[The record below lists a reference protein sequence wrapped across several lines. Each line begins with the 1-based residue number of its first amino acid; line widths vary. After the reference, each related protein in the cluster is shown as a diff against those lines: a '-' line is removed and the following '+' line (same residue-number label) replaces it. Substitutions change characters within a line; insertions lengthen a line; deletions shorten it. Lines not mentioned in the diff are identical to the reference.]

1 LLLPLYVA
9 VAAFAETY
17 RLEAEKFEQTGTGN
31 RLDGA
36 MLARTRAAGFLW
48 KAFVEEEKGWTPDVV
63 HPIALLLRLID

>member
-1 LLLPLYVA
+1 MLQWPLLQKRIA
-9 VAAFAETY
+9 SRRRSSNRQE
-17 RLEAEKFEQTGTGN
+17 TGN